1 MGTYFS
7 KEKSPEELKE
17 IRQIRIEY
25 QDYLNNIRSKV
36 TADTNSK
43 VLTPESGIL
52 VLNQVQKGFD
62 WLKTNPNASFNE
74 VLANYDAVQNEC
86 KRIISTDKPKREFS
100 NFIKIIPVASEKF
113 YTDKKIDKVA
123 SNRLKEVASEA
134 QTWYNKNSVT
144 ANEIQFSEQR
154 LQINNSLTEI
164 LPETVIRD
172 EFKQILESGLNYA
185 PDDLQNTI
193 AATEK
198 AIQKK
203 KDIIKDSSDSVT
215 LVMGVALK
223 TFLIG
228 LLISFFILGGSL
240 AANLAIGRDPI
251 YRILYFI
258 YGAVFFPVPIVTA
271 IYKRFADGYFK
282 IYSTLPVTQSVSDS
296 WSPFIWIADNA
307 SDVAKKSF
315 EDSLSAAIKST

>member
-7 KEKSPEELKE
+7 KEKNPEELKE

-25 QDYLNNIRSKV
+25 QNYLSDIRSKV

-43 VLTPESGIL
+43 LITPESGIL

-62 WLKTNPNASFNE
+62 WLKTNPNANFNE

-100 NFIKIIPVASEKF
+100 NFIKIIPVAAEKF
-113 YTDKKIDKVA
+113 YTDKKIDRTA
-123 SNRLKEVASEA
+123 ENRLKEVASEA
-134 QTWYNKNSVT
+134 DSWYKKNANS

-154 LQINNSLTEI
+154 LKINSGLTEI
-164 LPETVIRD
+164 LPETAIRD
-172 EFKQILESGLNYA
+172 EFKRVVESGINYS

-198 AIQKK
+198 TIQ
-203 KDIIKDSSDSVT
+203 IKRSLIADSSDGVT
-215 LVMGVALK
+215 LIFDTALK

-228 LLISFFILGGSL
+228 LLVSFFILGGCL
-240 AANLAIGRDPI
+240 AANLAIGRDPV
-251 YRILYFI
+251 YRILYFF
-258 YGAVFFPVPIVTA
+258 YGAVFFPIPIVTA
-271 IYKRFADGYFK
+271 IYKRFSDGHFK
-282 IYSTLPVTQSVSDS
+282 IYATLPITQTVSES
-296 WSPFIWIADNA
+296 WSPFEWISDSA
-307 SDVAKKSF
+307 SDAAKQAYEST
-315 EDSLSAAIKST
+315 LATAIKSA

>member
-7 KEKSPEELKE
+7 KEKGPEELKA

-62 WLKTNPNASFNE
+62 WLKAKPNASFNE
-74 VLANYDAVQNEC
+74 VLANYDSVQNEC

-100 NFIKIIPVASEKF
+100 NFIKLIPVAAEKF
-113 YTDKKIDKVA
+113 FTDKKIDKTA
-123 SNRLKEVASEA
+123 SNRLKEIGSEA
-134 QTWYNKNSVT
+134 QSWYKKNAAT

-154 LQINNSLTEI
+154 LKINNSLTEI

-172 EFKQILESGLNYA
+172 EFKQVLEAGLNYA

-193 AATEK
+193 FATEK
-198 AIQKK
+198 DIQKK
-203 KDIIKDSSDSVT
+203 KELIKGSKDSVT
-215 LVMGVALK
+215 LVMDTAVK

-228 LLISFFILGGSL
+228 LLLSFFLLGGSL
-240 AANLAIGRDPI
+240 AANLAIGRDPV
-251 YRILYFI
+251 YKILYFI
-258 YGAVFFPVPIVTA
+258 YGAVFFPIPIITA
-271 IYKRFADGYFK
+271 IYKRFADGHFK
-282 IYSTLPVTQSVSDS
+282 IYSTLPITLGASDS
-296 WSPFIWIADNA
+296 FNPFVWTADSA
-307 SDVAKKSF
+307 SDTAKKLF
-315 EDSLSAAIKST
+315 EDSLASVLKSA

>member
-7 KEKSPEELKE
+7 KEKNPEELKE

-43 VLTPESGIL
+43 ILTPESGIL

-74 VLANYDAVQNEC
+74 VLANYDSVQNEC

-100 NFIKIIPVASEKF
+100 NFIKLIPVVAEKF
-113 YTDKKIDKVA
+113 YTDKKIDKTA
-123 SNRLKEVASEA
+123 TNRLKEIASEA
-134 QTWYNKNSVT
+134 ESWYRKNAAT

-154 LQINNSLTEI
+154 LQINTSLTEI

-172 EFKQILESGLNYA
+172 EFKQVLESGLNYA
-185 PDDLQNTI
+185 PDDLQNIIVT
-193 AATEK
+193 TEK

-203 KDIIKDSSDSVT
+203 KDIIKDSKDGVT
-215 LVMGVALK
+215 LVMDTALK

-228 LLISFFILGGSL
+228 LLLSFFILGGSL

-258 YGAVFFPVPIVTA
+258 YGAVFFPVPILSA
-271 IYKRFADGYFK
+271 IYKRFTQGEFK
-282 IYSTLPVTQSVSDS
+282 MYSILPITLGGEDS
-296 WSPFIWIADNA
+296 YSPFVWTSDGA
-307 SDVAKKSF
+307 SDAAKKSF
-315 EDSLSAAIKST
+315 EDSLNSILKSA